1 MLRTLAALVAAQ
13 VLLAPVALVAQG
25 PVRWSG
31 YIQARETYRDGPGL
45 SGSINRARLSASG
58 GGAKDVTWRV
68 QGEFRTGS
76 VGTGRA
82 SVALQDAFVRY
93 KPGALG
99 ITVGQYKTPFTREFI
114 TSLADIETADRS
126 TVVDSL
132 APKRDIGVMADYSFG
147 SDATVFLGVFN
158 GEGQNVTANADSS
171 LLIVGRVTGRPV
183 PFLTLGANVADYG
196 GDSTRYGVDV
206 SIEYMGAIFRAEYV
220 TQNRRRCRHRRRGL
234 VRAGCLPGGSLG
246 AARAQT
252 GGFQPG
258 WDQLRFQ
265 EQRYDRRR
273 ERGVSRREGA
283 SPGQLRLARD
293 RRARKAYRH
302 GDRPGAGE
310 VLAQDTRS
318 ALQSLKSRSQ

>member
-220 TQNRRRCRHRRRGL
+220 TQNRDG
-234 VRAGCLPGGSLG
+234 VDIDDEGWY
-246 AARAQT
+246 AQ
-252 GGFQPG
+252 G
-258 WDQLRFQ
+258 
-265 EQRYDRRR
+265 
-273 ERGVSRREGA
+273 
-283 SPGQLRLARD
+283 
-293 RRARKAYRH
+293 AYRVVPWMQLVLKLEDFSRD
-302 GDRPGAGE
+302 GSASVPGTTLRPA
-310 VLAQDTRS
+310 A
-318 ALQSLKSRSQ
+318 